1 MSIMTT
7 IESIRSET
15 TTERDFVISRLLDA
29 APEVV
34 FEAWTNP
41 KSMADWWGP
50 RDFTNPV
57 CSMDARP
64 GGAYRIVMRSPEGA
78 ECPLKGVF
86 REVVRPERLVMT
98 MDHSELSEAWH
109 DLIAPDR
116 AKDDHN
122 PAGEVVST
130 VTFEEMGARTK
141 LTVRVRFESAEIRN
155 AFLKMGMY
163 EGWSQSLDCLA
174 ALLAKS

>member
-1 MSIMTT
+1 MIATENT
-7 IESIRSET
+7 AIQKA
-15 TTERDFVISRLLDA
+15 TERDFVISRLLDA

-57 CSMDARP
+57 CRMDARP
-64 GGAYRIVMRSPEGA
+64 GGTYRSVMRSPEGA

-98 MDHSELSEAWH
+98 MDHSELGEDWQ
-109 DLIAPDR
+109 DLINPNR

-130 VTFEEMGARTK
+130 VTFEEIGARTK
-141 LTVRVRFESAEIRN
+141 LTVRIRFDSPEIRN
-155 AFLKMGMY
+155 AFVKLGMN

>member
-1 MSIMTT
+1 
-7 IESIRSET
+7 
-15 TTERDFVISRLLDA
+15 
-29 APEVV
+29 
-34 FEAWTNP
+34 
-41 KSMADWWGP
+41 
-50 RDFTNPV
+50 
-57 CSMDARP
+57 MDARP

-86 REVVRPERLVMT
+86 REVVRPERLAMT
-98 MDHSELSEAWH
+98 MDHSELGEDWQ
-109 DLIAPDR
+109 DLINPNR

-130 VTFEEMGARTK
+130 VTFEEIGARTK
-141 LTVRVRFESAEIRN
+141 LTVRIRFDSPEIRN
-155 AFLKMGMY
+155 AFVKLGMN